1 MALSLPAVYVT
12 STSFC
17 QVLCSHFLLAAF
29 TTVPWISFITLVYG
43 CGKQK
48 KRMMDYSL
56 LPLALQRLFQSPSTC
71 GCFVGWVFNCYSGSN
86 LQCSSRESG
95 GLLGLIRVW
104 GAPSLG
110 SYRRR
115 VPQAPPPGTSCL
127 TFLYILWHDWY
138 VCVYWLSPIS
148 PLDCRLLVGRHL
160 V

>member
-48 KRMMDYSL
+48 KRMMEYSL
-56 LPLALQRLFQSPSTC
+56 LPLAFQRLFQSPSTC

-86 LQCSSRESG
+86 LQFSSRESG
-95 GLLGLIRVW
+95 GLLGQIRVW
-104 GAPSLG
+104 GGLPLWDLTVGGCHRLQPLAPCLLDFSL
-110 SYRRR
+110 Y
-115 VPQAPPPGTSCL
+115 PLAWLICL
-127 TFLYILWHDWY
+127 
-138 VCVYWLSPIS
+138 C
-148 PLDCRLLVGRHL
+148 LLVVSHL
-160 V
+160 PTGL

>member
-48 KRMMDYSL
+48 KRMMEYSL
-56 LPLALQRLFQSPSTC
+56 LPLAFQRLFQSPSTC

-95 GLLGLIRVW
+95 GLLGLIGVW

-115 VPQAPPPGTSCL
+115 VPQAPPPGTLPAWLFFISSDMIDMFVFIGCL
-127 TFLYILWHDWY
+127 P
-138 VCVYWLSPIS
+138 SPHWI
-148 PLDCRLLVGRHL
+148 VGFS
-160 V
+160 